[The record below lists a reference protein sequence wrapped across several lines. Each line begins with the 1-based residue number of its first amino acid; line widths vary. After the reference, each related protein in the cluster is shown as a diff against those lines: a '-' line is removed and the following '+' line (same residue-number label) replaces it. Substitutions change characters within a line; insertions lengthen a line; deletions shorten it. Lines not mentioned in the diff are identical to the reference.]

1 VSEQRV
7 DVELGEHVVD
17 VRAVGAHRLEIID
30 ATSGGRFHHAMSD
43 QRARAQAFERLLR
56 WQRMRQGLKE
66 PVLLRDEVLLRA
78 DPPVTVELRAVTST
92 VEPPA
97 LGPVAVH

>member
-1 VSEQRV
+1 MSEQPV
-7 DVELGEHVVD
+7 DVEFGEHVVD

-43 QRARAQAFERLLR
+43 QRSRAQAFERLLR

-66 PVLLRDEVLLRA
+66 PAVLRE
-78 DPPVTVELRAVTST
+78 DPPVRVELRAVTSIA
-92 VEPPA
+92 ERPA
-97 LGPVAVH
+97 PRPVAVH